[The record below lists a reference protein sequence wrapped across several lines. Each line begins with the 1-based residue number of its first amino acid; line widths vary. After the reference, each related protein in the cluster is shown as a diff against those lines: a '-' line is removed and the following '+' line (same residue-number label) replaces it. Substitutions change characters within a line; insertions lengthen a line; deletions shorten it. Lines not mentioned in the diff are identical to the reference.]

1 MDAWPQAGQRKRK
14 ERDKTC
20 TIDFLFTSKV
30 GQTFLSVRFGYCFE
44 GQAGM
49 PVLLLVA
56 QRVNC
61 ILARRAQGRVESA
74 NAAADKSHQQ

>member
-14 ERDKTC
+14 ERDKTW
-20 TIDFLFTSKV
+20 TNDFLFTS
-30 GQTFLSVRFGYCFE
+30 LLE
-44 GQAGM
+44 
-49 PVLLLVA
+49 LLVA

-61 ILARRAQGRVESA
+61 ILARRAQGRVESS